1 MSVKHEILNVISLA
15 LRCDDTN
22 MRRAV
27 PVEKGLE
34 IFLWRLATGNSC
46 RNIWKLFRVGKS
58 TDINFFFQQGISS
71 IISLA
76 NNFKKFLKIL
86 KIQNQLNIFK
96 SSPSVKFLQVVG
108 AIDGIHIEIMELSA
122 DSKADYYCKKQW
134 YTISTQAI
142 IGSNLI
148 FLDVATGFPGSVHDA
163 RILRLSS

>member
-1 MSVKHEILNVISLA
+1 MDYWMSVKHEILNVISLA

-108 AIDGIHIEIMELSA
+108 AID
-122 DSKADYYCKKQW
+122 SKADYYCKKQW